1 MKLWTV
7 YKNKQARALRADNN
21 CYYFYDD
28 LDFRICP
35 KNATSSIKKVIEYS
49 VQDRCSDDLMP
60 NLNSKLLVQNDRPML
75 NFARIISVNMHMD
88 YMNIPFRQN
97 SFKVAIKRDP
107 VERFISAVSYLQKQ
121 TPDVIYKTT
130 RLLSKTVDYREHT
143 LEEILTGVEEGW
155 VNDIHLV
162 PQFYYFGKYDQYD
175 KVYSLGKT
183 RDFIKFL
190 INYKQ
195 NPVLN
200 DNKRYLNIHLNRTTP
215 IEISSSLE
223 KRIKKL
229 YERDYDEGW
238 Y

>member
-1 MKLWTV
+1 VINLWKI
-7 YKNKQARALRADNN
+7 YAKRQAHALRADNN
-21 CYYFYDD
+21 CYYFYND

-35 KNATSSIKKVIEYS
+35 KNATTSIKKVIEYS
-49 VQDRCSDDLMP
+49 IKDKCWNDLMP
-60 NLNSKLLVQNDRPML
+60 NLNSAMLVIGQVKP
-75 NFARIISVNMHMD
+75 ARIVSVNTHMD
-88 YMNIPFRQN
+88 YMNIPFRRN

-107 VERFISAVSYLQKQ
+107 VERFISAVTYLQKQ
-121 TPDVIYKTT
+121 IPDKIEKTT
-130 RLLSKTVDYREHT
+130 RLFSKTVDYRKHT

-162 PQFYYFGKYDQYD
+162 PQSYYLGKYNQYD
-175 KVYSLGKT
+175 KVYSLGET
-183 RDFIKFL
+183 GDFIKFL
-190 INYKQ
+190 INYRQ

-200 DNKRYLNIHLNRTTP
+200 DNKRYLNIHLNKTTP
-215 IEISSSLE
+215 IEISSFLE